1 MGGGGWRNLEF
12 NWNLVR
18 LNFSCTNRGENWV
31 CAAMIRDVQTR
42 AYGTPFGCNKNPK
55 LSGAAEQKYDGG
67 VGWSEIICAKHQRAK
82 VKIAWEGV

>member
-82 VKIAWEGV
+82 VKTCQVS